1 MVGGVIIA
9 FFTGW
14 VMTGRLLGGV
24 VEAAVI
30 GVALGVA
37 FALLARLLTMV
48 PPTVDHKRSS
58 ATERQTSSATHR
70 KGPNDNERG
79 R

>member
-1 MVGGVIIA
+1 MVVGVIIA

-37 FALLARLLTMV
+37 FALLARLLAMA
-48 PPTVDHKRSS
+48 PPSADHKRSS
-58 ATERQTSSATHR
+58 ASEPQTARATHR
-70 KGPNDNERG
+70 KGPNDNKCDQ
-79 R
+79 